1 MNPREFW
8 LRFQDGS
15 NLALVASAGETRDW
29 EGIHVIE
36 YSAFDAAITEAS
48 EQDKLVYI
56 RTKERDEARAD
67 LAEFKTDCAHIH
79 HCDEEEL
86 KVALKERDQAV
97 QAMNDAHDSLRK
109 SGEQDAALRRERD
122 EAREALVFY
131 KSEKDGNPGRWQ
143 YWRASRAKILD
154 DFNAERSR
162 SAKLVD
168 AIEQSIGRADDHGDS
183 WCSRPIR
190 DALAEYSKGES
201 K

>member
-36 YSAFDAAITEAS
+36 YSAFEAAITEAS

-56 RTKERDEARAD
+56 RTK
-67 LAEFKTDCAHIH
+67 
-79 HCDEEEL
+79 
-86 KVALKERDQAV
+86 
-97 QAMNDAHDSLRK
+97 
-109 SGEQDAALRRERD
+109 ERD